1 MPDCFVLCFCIH
13 LCVRFRH
20 PKDNIAWFWKNVW
33 HRDCPFQIWHFKWSS
48 VPRGLHPDSV
58 TSHFKT
64 ATESCRHMNEKSP
77 LITVILLILSAVHV
91 SVCLCVHA
99 LVWVL
104 FTLGMLSHATW
115 SRAFTESPQPPH
127 PPCSHPPLNTKSYW
141 RKRVVTSLRH
151 AGVSA
156 CGSGGQ
162 RGL

>member
-20 PKDNIAWFWKNVW
+20 PQGQY
-33 HRDCPFQIWHFKWSS
+33 C
-48 VPRGLHPDSV
+48 
-58 TSHFKT
+58 
-64 ATESCRHMNEKSP
+64 
-77 LITVILLILSAVHV
+77 LILKECLTWRLCLPNLTFQVEFGPPRSSPRFCYLSLQGRCRELQAYERKIPLNHSNTPHSICCACVGV
-91 SVCLCVHA
+91 SVCACSL
-99 LVWVL
+99 
-104 FTLGMLSHATW
+104 LGAVYIGHVKSCNLISSFYRVSST
-115 SRAFTESPQPPH
+115 PH